1 MARPPRSR
9 TVDHVPPCDYF
20 KPRGVPL
27 RELEEVKLSA
37 DELEALRL
45 GDLEGLYH
53 EEAAGKMGVSR
64 QTFGRIIEG
73 ARRKVAEALVD
84 GKALRI
90 EGGIRHGQPGGDRR
104 CGDHAE
110 TLAESG
116 PAEDGDETGQ

>member
-1 MARPPRSR
+1 M
-9 TVDHVPPCDYF
+9 
-20 KPRGVPL
+20 
-27 RELEEVKLSA
+27 EEVRLSA

-73 ARRKVAEALVD
+73 ARRKVAGALVD

-90 EGGIRHGQPGGDRR
+90 EGGIRRGEARKGPGSR
-104 CGDHAE
+104 A
-110 TLAESG
+110 
-116 PAEDGDETGQ
+116 